1 MKKLFFIS
9 AIAVVTGLMTS
20 CSNEDEIT
28 SSGSETGN
36 SISFTANGARNL
48 AMTRSGAS
56 ITSLD
61 EFFVSAVNAD
71 KSNYF
76 DKEKFSFD
84 NASAAYTSATPHYW
98 PTTGSL
104 SFFAVNELGTQT
116 VNADGVPEYS
126 YSDWAGE
133 NDLVAATVIAGEK
146 QMPYPLT
153 FRHLTSQI
161 YISAEAQ
168 NKTEELTYK
177 LIGVKMTTACDGK
190 YSFDKAT
197 GGSGSWDVDGSSSK
211 TYSYEDALP
220 LSFAQ
225 SSDVAPK
232 GVYWNILPN
241 GDKGLSFNIEYQVL
255 QNGKVIADFTG
266 ENSKHVA
273 VKNTAIVSGKKYVF
287 NFILPLGTSDMITF
301 TSNMSDWEDE
311 NQQSENIDFLTAANS
326 DPQKT
331 WVLYKDGTYT
341 SYDISGTITGYAN
354 YDNTKAISN
363 TKNIESIIFGN
374 KVTSIEEC
382 AFMSCENITSVSI
395 PSSVKSIGH
404 LAFGRSSITNLVLPE
419 GLTTLGE
426 GAFTESKVKTV
437 SLPKTLTSV
446 GRCSFQN
453 CPELEEV
460 VIHEGVTEIKPYA
473 FCGDHELKAVYIP
486 STVTEIG
493 EQVFYHCDNLNT
505 LFVDKNNS
513 TFYADE
519 TGLYSKDMT
528 TLYYA
533 VPTSNT
539 TLVLPDNLTTISDG
553 AFKGNKNL
561 SSIKFP
567 KSLKQ
572 IGDEAF
578 EFCYG
583 LTEISIPDNVKVGR
597 MAFSNCV
604 NVSTI
609 TIGSGCTLGTNCF
622 AQNQMSAKPYNY
634 STLESVTINGKMTIA
649 GYAVFYGCVNLNA
662 IKYNSAEA
670 PVLDEELIGNNNPW
684 SSLTATYAVGYNNH
698 TAGSNM
704 FYVPS
709 NATYSETEIEG
720 ANSTLFN
727 TDKCGFT
734 LSKSL

>member
-9 AIAVVTGLMTS
+9 AIAAITGLMTS

-76 DKEKFSFD
+76 DKEKFSFN
-84 NASAAYTSATPHYW
+84 NASAAYTSAIPHYW

-104 SFFAVNELGTQT
+104 SFFAINQLGVQT
-116 VNADGVPEYS
+116 VNADGVPEYT

-133 NDLVAATVIAGEK
+133 NDLVGATVIAGEK

-177 LIGVKMTTACDGK
+177 LIGVKMNAACNGK
-190 YSFDKAT
+190 YSFDKVT
-197 GGSGSWDVDGSSSK
+197 GGSGSWDIDDSSSK

-220 LSFAQ
+220 LSFVQ
-225 SSDVAPK
+225 SSNVAPK

-241 GDKGLSFNIEYQVL
+241 GDKGLEFDIDYQVL
-255 QNGKVIADFTG
+255 QNGKVISDFTG
-266 ENSKHVA
+266 ANSKHVA
-273 VKNTAIVSGKKYVF
+273 VKNTAIASGKKYVF

-311 NQQSENIDFLTAANS
+311 DQLSENMDFLTAANS

-331 WVLYKDGTYT
+331 WVLYKDGTFT

-363 TKNIESIIFGN
+363 TKNIESVIFGN

-382 AFMSCENITSVSI
+382 AFMDCINITSVTI

-419 GLTTLGE
+419 GLTTLSE

-437 SLPKTLTSV
+437 SLPKTLTAV
-446 GRCSFQN
+446 GRGSFQN
-453 CPELEEV
+453 CAELEEV

-473 FCGDHELKAVYIP
+473 FCGDHKLKAVYIP

-493 EQVFYHCDNLNT
+493 EEVFYHCENLKI
-505 LFVDKNNS
+505 LFVDKNNP

-519 TGLYSKDMT
+519 TGLYSKDKT
-528 TLYYA
+528 SLYYGLA
-533 VPTSNT
+533 TPNTTCCLPNTVTTIAKGAYKGNTNLNSIQFPTS
-539 TLVLPDNLTTISDG
+539 LTDIEE
-553 AFKGNKNL
+553 N
-561 SSIKFP
+561 
-567 KSLKQ
+567 
-572 IGDEAF
+572 AF
-578 EFCYG
+578 EYCYG
-583 LTEISIPDNVKVGR
+583 LTDVSIPDNVTIGNY
-597 MAFSNCV
+597 AFSNCV
-604 NVSTI
+604 NV
-609 TIGSGCTLGTNCF
+609 
-622 AQNQMSAKPYNY
+622 
-634 STLESVTINGKMTIA
+634 ESVTIGAGCTLSTNCFRQNYFAAKPNNYSSLKSVSINGKVKFN
-649 GYAVFYGCVNLNA
+649 GFAVFWGCVNLNT
-662 IKYNSAEA
+662 IKYNST
-670 PVLDEELIGNNNPW
+670 ELPEFEGVGDTSNAW
-684 SSLTATYAVGYNNH
+684 SSTTAANSIGYNTRSTGNV
-698 TAGSNM
+698 

-709 NATYSETEIEG
+709 NATYSESDLDVE
-720 ANSTLFN
+720 NSTLFN
-727 TDKCGFT
+727 PEKCGFT
-734 LSKSL
+734 FSKSL

>member
-9 AIAVVTGLMTS
+9 AIAAVTGLMTS

-48 AMTRSGAS
+48 AMTRSGVS

-84 NASAAYTSATPHYW
+84 NAAAAYTSATPHYW

-104 SFFAVNELGTQT
+104 SFFAINQLGTQT
-116 VNADGVPEYS
+116 MNADGVPEYS

-133 NDLVAATVIAGEK
+133 PDLVGATVIAGEK

-177 LIGVKMTTACDGK
+177 LIGVKMNAACNGK

-197 GGSGSWDVDGSSSK
+197 GGAGSWDIDGSSSK

-220 LSFAQ
+220 LSFVQ

-241 GDKGLSFNIEYQVL
+241 GGKGLEFDIEYQVL

-266 ENSKHVA
+266 VNSKHVA

-287 NFILPLGTSDMITF
+287 NFILPIGTSDMITF
-301 TSNMSDWEDE
+301 TSNMTDWEEE

-363 TKNIESIIFGN
+363 TKNIESIVFGN

-382 AFMSCENITSVSI
+382 AFMDCINITSVTI

-426 GAFTESKVKTV
+426 GAFTESKVKMV
-437 SLPKTLTSV
+437 SLPKTLASV
-446 GRCSFQN
+446 GRGSFQN

-473 FCGDHELKAVYIP
+473 FCGDHKLKAVYIP

-493 EQVFYHCDNLNT
+493 EEVFYRCENLNI
-505 LFVDKNNS
+505 LFVDKNNPV
-513 TFYADE
+513 FYADE
-519 TGLYSKDMT
+519 TGLYSKDKT
-528 TLYYA
+528 SLYYGIA
-533 VPTSNT
+533 TPNT
-539 TLVLPDNLTTISDG
+539 TYILPNTVTTIVKG
-553 AFKGNKNL
+553 AFKYNQNL
-561 SSIKFP
+561 TDIKFST
-567 KSLKQ
+567 SLQ
-572 IGDEAF
+572 NIGEAAF
-578 EFCYG
+578 ENCYHLSKIVVPDG
-583 LTEISIPDNVKVGR
+583 VDISLN
-597 MAFSNCV
+597 AFSNCTGV
-604 NVSTI
+604 ENI
-609 TIGSGCTLGTNCF
+609 TIGANCILNTNCF
-622 AQNQMSAKPYNY
+622 KQNYFASKPYNY
-634 STLESVTINGKMTIA
+634 SSLKTVTINGKITFN
-649 GYAVFYGCVNLNA
+649 GYAVFWGCVNLNS
-662 IKYNSAEA
+662 ITYNSPEA
-670 PVLDEELIGNNNPW
+670 PVLNEEAIGSNNPW
-684 SSLTATYAVGYNNH
+684 SSLTATTAIGYNTQGTGTNI
-698 TAGSNM
+698 
-704 FYVPS
+704 FFVPG
-709 NATYSETEIEG
+709 NATYSESDIEG
-720 ANSTLFN
+720 ANNTLFN
-727 TDKCGFT
+727 PEKCSFSI
-734 LSKSL
+734 SKSL

>member
-331 WVLYKDGTYT
+331 WVLYKDGTFM

-363 TKNIESIIFGN
+363 TKNIEAIVFGN

-382 AFMSCENITSVSI
+382 AFMDCVNITSVTI

-473 FCGDHELKAVYIP
+473 FCGDHQLKAVYIP

-493 EQVFYHCDNLNT
+493 EEVFYHCENLKI
-505 LFVDKNNS
+505 LFIDKNNPA
-513 TFYADE
+513 FYADE
-519 TGLYSKDMT
+519 TGLYSKDKT
-528 TLYYA
+528 SLYYGIA
-533 VPTSNT
+533 TPNT
-539 TLVLPDNLTTISDG
+539 TCYLPNTLTTIVKG
-553 AFKGNKNL
+553 AYKGNANL
-561 SSIKFP
+561 TSIQFP
-567 KSLKQ
+567 TSLTG
-572 IGDEAF
+572 IEESAF

-583 LTEISIPDNVKVGR
+583 LTEVSIPDNVTIGNY
-597 MAFSNCV
+597 AFSNCV
-604 NVSTI
+604 NVESV
-609 TIGSGCTLGTNCF
+609 TIGAGCTLSTNCF
-622 AQNQMSAKPYNY
+622 RQNYFAGTAHNY
-634 STLESVTINGKMTIA
+634 SSLKYVTINGKVKFN
-649 GYAVFYGCVNLNA
+649 GYAVFWGCVNLNTF
-662 IKYNSAEA
+662 KYNST
-670 PVLDEELIGNNNPW
+670 ELPDFEGVGETSNAW
-684 SSLTATYAVGYNNH
+684 SSTTAANSIGYNTRSTGNV
-698 TAGSNM
+698 

-709 NATYSETEIEG
+709 NATYSGSDLDVE
-720 ANSTLFN
+720 NSTLFN
-727 TDKCGFT
+727 PEKCGFT
-734 LSKSL
+734 ISKSL